1 MRRHMSLD
9 VLIIAEHLFSHQT
22 IRCISKPEVFTSHAE
37 IDVDESIPFILN
49 AIEHKLSACESHEL
63 HCYYGNRSPMFKW
76 AANGQYAIGEVGKK
90 DNIDEKNI
98 YDVAGK
104 FCSEMNEHT

>member
-1 MRRHMSLD
+1 
-9 VLIIAEHLFSHQT
+9 
-22 IRCISKPEVFTSHAE
+22 
-37 IDVDESIPFILN
+37 
-49 AIEHKLSACESHEL
+49 
-63 HCYYGNRSPMFKW
+63 MFKW